1 MTLSEVPVHSMHDAP
16 TRPLWVIGSGGFLG
30 SAIVRYSESFG
41 FTNFSARSIP
51 WRDPALRLQS
61 LTTNAQEFANFTK
74 GAEALIVWAAGQGGV
89 AAREDEGSSEFGSFS
104 DFCTVMAE
112 LPELFGS
119 SVVVCSSA
127 GGVYGGSTSPP
138 FTVATTPKPINAY
151 GSEKIRIE
159 ELAADRLLPQYR
171 LQVARITN
179 LYGAWPGSRQGL
191 VNRLCTAAVIREP
204 LQIYVTLD
212 TVRDYIDVA
221 DAAKILLAEVEHI
234 LRMHPGS
241 SSETFIVGSGNAV
254 SVGEVI
260 ATVTEVSRRRIPISF
275 AESEYRDLQ
284 PKDLR
289 VVPTWIKH
297 GLSISPVELA
307 VGVKRLIDSLV
318 TQPRWTQ

>member
-1 MTLSEVPVHSMHDAP
+1 MQAAP

-30 SAIVRYSESFG
+30 SAIVRHSESFG
-41 FTNFSARSIP
+41 FANFSARSVP

-61 LTTNAQEFANFTK
+61 LAANAKEFSNFTQ
-74 GAEALIVWAAGQGGV
+74 GAEALIIWAAGQGGV
-89 AAREDEGSSEFGSFS
+89 ASSEDEGSSEFDSFS
-104 DFCTVMAE
+104 DFCAVMAE
-112 LPELFGS
+112 LPEIFGS

-138 FTVATTPKPINAY
+138 FTVTTTPKPINAY

-159 ELAADRLLPQYR
+159 ELGADRLLPQFR
-171 LQVARITN
+171 LHIARITN
-179 LYGAWPGSRQGL
+179 LYGAWPGLRQGL
-191 VNRLCTAAVIREP
+191 VNRLSTAAVIREP

-212 TVRDYIDVA
+212 TVRDYLDVA
-221 DAAKILLAEVEHI
+221 DAAKILLAEVENV
-234 LRMHPGS
+234 LRINPGS
-241 SSETFIVGSGNAV
+241 SSEKFIIGSGNAV

-260 ATVTEVSRRRIPISF
+260 ATVTEVSRRKIPISF

-289 VVPTWIKH
+289 VIPTWIEH
-297 GLSISPVELA
+297 GLSVSPVELA

-318 TQPRWTQ
+318 TQPRWIR